1 MYSNMFF
8 APSLFLIFLIFLFLK
23 YYSLVC
29 SVRFLSTFL
38 TNFLISLCS
47 KEIDKRTKTFMK
59 KEDSQEKMKEERD
72 IYVSSNSTAKIYI
85 YIKFQDFSRVN

>member
-59 KEDSQEKMKEERD
+59 KEDSQREDERRERYICIEQLD
-72 IYVSSNSTAKIYI
+72 SKNIYI
-85 YIKFQDFSRVN
+85 YKVSGFQ